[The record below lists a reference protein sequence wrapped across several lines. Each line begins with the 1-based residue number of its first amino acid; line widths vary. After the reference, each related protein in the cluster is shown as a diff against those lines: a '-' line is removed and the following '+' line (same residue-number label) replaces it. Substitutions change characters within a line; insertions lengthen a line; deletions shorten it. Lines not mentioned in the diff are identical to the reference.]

1 MCTNKLHNYY
11 NNSTWTKCL
20 KYIAILYGLYYNNI
34 YDKRNDI
41 EGNKMLISIMDVLS
55 QASAQIQVRLSSAV
69 NVVGNFVD
77 NSGFLTRLSINS
89 ASWALGS
96 AIGWKIIRSVYEVTH

>member
-1 MCTNKLHNYY
+1 
-11 NNSTWTKCL
+11 
-20 KYIAILYGLYYNNI
+20 
-34 YDKRNDI
+34 
-41 EGNKMLISIMDVLS
+41 MLISIMDVLS

>member
-1 MCTNKLHNYY
+1 MHNYY

-20 KYIAILYGLYYNNI
+20 KYIVILYGLYYNNI

-41 EGNKMLISIMDVLS
+41 EGNKMLISIIDVLS
-55 QASAQIQVRLSSAV
+55 QSSAQIQVRLSSAV

-89 ASWALGS
+89 ASWALGR